1 MWVSREMDEKKNVKI
16 CFAASSGGHYEQL
29 MMLKPLMEKYDSFI
43 ITEKTDY
50 SAEQKGEKTY
60 YMKQVN
66 RREKEFI
73 WRMIQN
79 AWKSIGIY
87 RKEKP
92 DVVICTGV
100 LAMIPICLISKLT
113 DKNISNP
120 GIISYS
126 LWCKV
131 VRREIYV
138 KAQELVDDKIVIGED
153 MLCSLYCLKLA
164 KSMVCLD
171 ESFYVYRILNNSMM
185 HSYNVKKFEH
195 FENTVKALVE
205 SEIVDDRRIYAY
217 SFHAL
222 CNEYAGIAE
231 SVNSISEFRNK
242 ILETHKF
249 KLLYDM
255 ASRVDKSNCDLA
267 SRFKIWLVN
276 NKKYDLMFLL
286 LKLKNR

>member
-1 MWVSREMDEKKNVKI
+1 MVQDLLQDKE
-16 CFAASSGGHYEQL
+16 YEEVRD
-29 MMLKPLMEKYDSFI
+29 KFIYD
-43 ITEKTDY
+43 
-50 SAEQKGEKTY
+50 
-60 YMKQVN
+60 
-66 RREKEFI
+66 
-73 WRMIQN
+73 
-79 AWKSIGIY
+79 
-87 RKEKP
+87 P
-92 DVVICTGV
+92 
-100 LAMIPICLISKLT
+100 T

-217 SFHAL
+217 SL
-222 CNEYAGIAE
+222 
-231 SVNSISEFRNK
+231 
-242 ILETHKF
+242 
-249 KLLYDM
+249 
-255 ASRVDKSNCDLA
+255 
-267 SRFKIWLVN
+267 
-276 NKKYDLMFLL
+276 
-286 LKLKNR
+286 